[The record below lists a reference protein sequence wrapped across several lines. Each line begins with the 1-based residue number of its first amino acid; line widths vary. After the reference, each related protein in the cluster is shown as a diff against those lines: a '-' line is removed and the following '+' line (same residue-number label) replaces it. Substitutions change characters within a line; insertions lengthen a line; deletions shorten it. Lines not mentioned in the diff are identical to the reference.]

1 MLALAERPA
10 PYSESALASLWSRA
24 HTLADA
30 LVTEGGRRL
39 RVIYPGR
46 QSSGAGPDFRDA
58 VLLKEDGS
66 TLTGDIELHTTAP
79 GWYHHG
85 HQFDANY
92 NGVVL
97 HVVFS
102 PKGHTDTR
110 LQSGIDAPVAA
121 LQTVASSL
129 ESADDHASPGIPA
142 IEELR
147 QSADIG
153 AALDASG
160 DARFLA
166 KSHGFRLEMRELGVD
181 ETLYQGLMEALGYS
195 TNRKP
200 FLELARRVPYS
211 ALAALRDEPQSVRLL
226 ALKAMLFGASGL
238 IHLVQEVEE
247 REQLSRMQK
256 RMPRVKPIAK
266 RDWNLFRVR
275 PPNHPVRRITGAA
288 HLLDACLDMGLTETL
303 IALLVDGGIRQL
315 NARME
320 QRPHIGKARAR
331 DIVVNVALPCLHAYG
346 NTRGDDSL
354 AQAALDAYTKAP
366 KLQDNELTREM
377 RRLCAIDKGVKLNAR
392 RQQGMIHLY
401 KRMVRARSL
410 SEH

>member
-10 PYSESALASLWSRA
+10 AYSESALASLWSRA

-30 LVTEGGRRL
+30 LITEGGRRL

-58 VLLKEDGS
+58 VLLNEDGS

-129 ESADDHASPGIPA
+129 ESADDQASPDIPA

-153 AALDASG
+153 AALDAVG

-166 KSHGFRLEMRELGVD
+166 KSHGFLLEMRALGVD

-200 FLELARRVPYS
+200 FRELARRVPYN
-211 ALAALRDEPQSVRLL
+211 ALEALRDEPQSVRPL
-226 ALKAMLFGASGL
+226 ALKAMLLGASGL
-238 IHLVQEVEE
+238 THLVREDEE
-247 REQLSRMQK
+247 REQLRRMRK
-256 RMPRVKPIAK
+256 RLPKVPPISK
-266 RDWNLFRVR
+266 RDWHLFRVR

-288 HLLDACLDMGLTETL
+288 YLLDACLDAGLTETL
-303 IALLVDGGIRQL
+303 TDTLVDGGIRQL

-320 QRPHIGKARAR
+320 QPPHIGKARAR

-346 NTRGDDSL
+346 TTRGDDSL
-354 AQAALDAYTKAP
+354 AQVALEAYAKAP
-366 KLQDNELTREM
+366 KLQDNEITREM
-377 RRLCAIDKGVKLNAR
+377 RRLCGIGKEVKMTAR
-392 RQQGMIHLY
+392 RQQGMIGLY
-401 KRMVRARSL
+401 RSAVRGGAKQD
-410 SEH
+410 

>member
-10 PYSESALASLWSRA
+10 AYSESALASLWSRA

-30 LVTEGGRRL
+30 LVTEGGKRL

-58 VLLKEDGS
+58 VLLNEDGS

-85 HQFDANY
+85 HQTDANY

-121 LQTVASSL
+121 LQAVASNL
-129 ESADDHASPGIPA
+129 ESADDHTSPGIPE

-147 QSADIG
+147 QSTDIG
-153 AALDASG
+153 AALDAAG

-166 KSHGFRLEMRELGVD
+166 KSHGFLLEMRELGVD
-181 ETLYQGLMEALGYS
+181 ESLYQSLMEALGYS

-211 ALAALRDEPQSVRLL
+211 ALAALWDEPQSVRLL
-226 ALKAMLFGASGL
+226 ALKATLLGASGL
-238 IHLVQEVEE
+238 THLVREVEE
-247 REQLSRMQK
+247 REQLLRMQK
-256 RMPRVKPIAK
+256 NLPQITPIAK
-266 RDWNLFRVR
+266 RHWHLFRVR

-288 HLLDACLDMGLTETL
+288 HLLDACLDVGLTEAL

-315 NARME
+315 NARIE
-320 QRPHIGKARAR
+320 QRPYIGKARAR
-331 DIVVNVALPCLHAYG
+331 DIVVNVALPCLHAYA
-346 NTRGDDSL
+346 NTRGCDSL
-354 AQAALDAYTKAP
+354 AQSAHDAYAKAP
-366 KLQDNELTREM
+366 KLQDNEITREM
-377 RRLCAIDKGVKLNAR
+377 RRLLNIGTEVKMTAR

-401 KRMVRARSL
+401 KRAVRARAK
-410 SEH
+410 

>member
-10 PYSESALASLWSRA
+10 AYSESALASLWSRA

-39 RVIYPGR
+39 RVIYTGR
-46 QSSGAGPDFRDA
+46 KSSGAGPDFRDA
-58 VLLKEDGS
+58 VLLNEDGS
-66 TLTGDIELHTTAP
+66 TLTGDIELHTSAP

-85 HQFDANY
+85 HQTDANY

-102 PKGHTDTR
+102 SKGHTSTR

-121 LQTVASSL
+121 IQTVASNL
-129 ESADDHASPGIPA
+129 ESADDYASPGIPA
-142 IEELR
+142 LEELR

-153 AALDASG
+153 TTLDAAG

-166 KSHGFRLEMRELGVD
+166 KSHGFLLEIRELGVD

-200 FLELARRVPYS
+200 FRELARRVPYR

-226 ALKAMLFGASGL
+226 ALKAMLLGASGL
-238 IHLVQEVEE
+238 MHLVREVEE
-247 REQLSRMQK
+247 REQLRLMQK
-256 RMPRVKPIAK
+256 RLPKVMPIAK
-266 RDWNLFRVR
+266 RHWHLFRVR

-288 HLLDACLDMGLTETL
+288 YLLDTCLDAGLNEILIDTL
-303 IALLVDGGIRQL
+303 DNGGISQL
-315 NARME
+315 NARIE
-320 QRPHIGKARAR
+320 QRPHIGKARAC
-331 DIVVNVALPCLHAYG
+331 DIVVIVALPCLHAYG

-354 AQAALDAYTKAP
+354 VQAVRDAYAKAP
-366 KLQDNELTREM
+366 KLQDNEITREM
-377 RRLCAIDKGVKLNAR
+377 RRLCAIDKSVKLNAR
-392 RQQGMIHLY
+392 RQQGMIHIY
-401 KRMVRARSL
+401 RRAVRGRAK
-410 SEH
+410 